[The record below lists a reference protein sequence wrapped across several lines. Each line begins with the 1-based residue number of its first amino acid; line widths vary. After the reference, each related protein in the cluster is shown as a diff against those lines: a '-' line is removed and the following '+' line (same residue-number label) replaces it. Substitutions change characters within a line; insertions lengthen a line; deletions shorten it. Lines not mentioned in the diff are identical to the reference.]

1 MYGFVLKLSV
11 GTQPSFLS
19 AADYTEILGNWW
31 SSFQK
36 FPYSE
41 DISSYTKNVPF
52 QVYSELLNY
61 EHHNV
66 NEWEQ
71 QCHMFDTYS
80 NSTSVSRNH
89 SNSVVEDYLRM

>member
-1 MYGFVLKLSV
+1 MYGFVLKHSV

-19 AADYTEILGNWW
+19 AADYAAILGTGDPV
-31 SSFQK
+31 SKK

-66 NEWEQ
+66 NEW
-71 QCHMFDTYS
+71 
-80 NSTSVSRNH
+80 
-89 SNSVVEDYLRM
+89 

>member
-1 MYGFVLKLSV
+1 MQRFWETGDPVSK
-11 GTQPSFLS
+11 
-19 AADYTEILGNWW
+19 
-31 SSFQK
+31 K